1 MSVFSLISLSTFGHG
16 ITECNSRCSLSK
28 LFDHGFTECSSR
40 CSLSDLTMALQNAV
54 QGVHCQNL
62 IMALQ
67 NAVQGV
73 HKSGILHEKIME
85 HLGKLFW

>member
-1 MSVFSLISLSTFGHG
+1 MQFKVFIVRFDHG
-16 ITECNSRCSLSK
+16 ITECSSRCSLSKFDHGITECSSRCSLSK
-28 LFDHGFTECSSR
+28 LDPGITECSSR
-40 CSLSDLTMALQNAV
+40 CSLSD
-54 QGVHCQNL
+54 L

-85 HLGKLFW
+85 HLGELFW

>member
-1 MSVFSLISLSTFGHG
+1 MLFKVFIVKFDHG
-16 ITECNSRCSLSK
+16 ITECCSRCSLS
-28 LFDHGFTECSSR
+28 
-40 CSLSDLTMALQNAV
+40 
-54 QGVHCQNL
+54 NL

-85 HLGKLFW
+85 NLGKLFW